1 MEISRWYSFPA
12 KKLKASKVPPPPAS
26 IVHHN
31 DRVPWN
37 KDTNR
42 GEQQFSGL
50 MKKLPRDEEGERE
63 GLIASARKRTYARM
77 NSARGIYI

>member
-12 KKLKASKVPPPPAS
+12 KKLKASKVPPSPAS

-31 DRVPWN
+31 HRVPWN